1 SDPSGAVAPNAVIT
15 LTNVDQNRSWRV
27 NTNAEGE
34 YLFVQIPPGNYSL
47 AVIASGFKKY
57 ERTRMVLEVAQVSAL
72 DVSLDIGTAS
82 ETIEVR
88 TQAPLLETASST
100 LGEVVN
106 GRATESMPLNGRN
119 ILQLVALTPGI
130 NTSRSYR
137 SATTGSGSIPSN
149 AFSAN
154 GGRDVST
161 EIMLD
166 GSPQIV
172 MGYNQAAYVPSPD
185 ALQEFRVQTNS

>member
-1 SDPSGAVAPNAVIT
+1 MLRLLLALLLCSVALIYAQTQTSTVRGVVSDPSGAVAPNAVIT

-72 DVSLDIGTAS
+72 DISLDIGTAS

-106 GRATESMPLNGRN
+106 GR
-119 ILQLVALTPGI
+119 
-130 NTSRSYR
+130 
-137 SATTGSGSIPSN
+137 
-149 AFSAN
+149 
-154 GGRDVST
+154 
-161 EIMLD
+161 
-166 GSPQIV
+166 
-172 MGYNQAAYVPSPD
+172 
-185 ALQEFRVQTNS
+185 